1 MPAYSISRDSKC
13 TVQSLRELHPL
24 LQSPQVGL
32 AAKAALIHASG
43 AAEDHDKEV
52 AVMNMA
58 TELDVSSVFC
68 CSCFSLKI
76 RNINAGTTLC

>member
-1 MPAYSISRDSKC
+1 MQA
-13 TVQSLRELHPL
+13 LRELQPL

-43 AAEDHDKEV
+43 VAEDHDKDV

-58 TELDVSSVFC
+58 TELDVSRVFC
-68 CSCFSLKI
+68 FSPAALTSCYQSA
-76 RNINAGTTLC
+76 RNLMMLRLLSA